1 MVELAVAAAGRHP
14 ICRPLTAELVP
25 SGMWL
30 GPTSRSWNI
39 TVIMHHSGGR
49 LR

>member
-25 SGMWL
+25 SGLWWL
-30 GPTSRSWNI
+30 NLRSI
-39 TVIMHHSGGR
+39 
-49 LR
+49 LRPSDWDALRVAV